1 MAAVHQSPCKSL
13 QYIHSNFKGYLHN
26 DLKLDN
32 IVIGNTVNRKLK
44 PYTFGKV
51 YMCPIKNGKKYFR
64 RDTEKEVYE
73 TEHPQVAPELC
84 DGLVEQSISTESDVY
99 SLGRIMK
106 RCNSVM
112 LHSSKF

>member
-1 MAAVHQSPCKSL
+1 MSLVSQLLCDVLYEKEKTNVAINLMAAVHQSPCKSL

-51 YMCPIKNGKKYFR
+51 CPIKNGKKYFR
-64 RDTEKEVYE
+64 RDTEKEVYK
-73 TEHPQVAPELC
+73 TEHPQVAPE
-84 DGLVEQSISTESDVY
+84 
-99 SLGRIMK
+99 
-106 RCNSVM
+106 
-112 LHSSKF
+112 